1 MSELEDEI
9 EILKGEIRKRDKI
22 IDDLR
27 LELAECRGRVKE
39 LRSENRSLQDEVN
52 RLSVLKLDLKLR
64 DVQRLEDENNRL
76 EHRIEITKG
85 LLDEARN
92 VLMSL
97 KGSLRNS
104 DARASPTGLGAE
116 SLKASSTM
124 MKGSENRPC

>member
-52 RLSVLKLDLKLR
+52 RLTVLKLDLKLR

-85 LLDEARN
+85 LLDEARERLD
-92 VLMSL
+92 VLERVVEEFRCQSFADRVRGR
-97 KGSLRNS
+97 K
-104 DARASPTGLGAE
+104 PE
-116 SLKASSTM
+116 SLIYYDERFRK
-124 MKGSENRPC
+124 

>member
-52 RLSVLKLDLKLR
+52 RLTVLKLDLKLR

-85 LLDEARN
+85 LLDEARERLD
-92 VLMSL
+92 VLE
-97 KGSLRNS
+97 RV
-104 DARASPTGLGAE
+104 
-116 SLKASSTM
+116 
-124 MKGSENRPC
+124 